1 MKLYYAAGACS
12 LAPHIV
18 VHEAALAVEPVRVDL
33 RTKKLADGS
42 DYLAIN
48 PLGYVPMLELDDGQ
62 RLHEAAVILQYL
74 ADRAPAGKLIPAA
87 ATMER
92 YRALEWLTFVSSE
105 LHKSYSPLF
114 NPALPEEA
122 KAIFRT
128 RLLGRYKWLDA
139 QLAGHDYLLGKHFS
153 VCDAY
158 LFAVTSWAPGV
169 GVDISGLNNVSAF
182 MARMQARPAVQATMK
197 AEGLIK

>member
-1 MKLYYAAGACS
+1 MKLYYAPGACS

-18 VHEAALAVEPVRVDL
+18 VQEAALAVQPVRADL

-48 PLGYVPMLELDDGQ
+48 PLGYVPMLELDDGR
-62 RLHEAAVILQYL
+62 RLHECVVILQYL
-74 ADRAPAGKLIPAA
+74 ADQAPSRQLLPAS

-114 NPALPEEA
+114 NPAMPEEG
-122 KAIFRT
+122 KAIFRA
-128 RLLGRYKWLDA
+128 RLLDRYKWLDA
-139 QLAGHDYLLGKHFS
+139 QLAGHDYLLGKDFS

-158 LFAVTSWAPGV
+158 LFAVTNWGPGV
-169 GVDISGLNNVSAF
+169 GVDTSGLKNVSAF
-182 MARMQARPAVQATMK
+182 MARMKARPAVQATMK
-197 AEGLIK
+197 AEGLIE